1 MSQPKDSHKI
11 NPEPITASVW
21 QVKTN
26 IVCVNPI
33 NPDDKMEFS
42 DFVELNEKLFEL
54 KMLSDSLQRMITRRD
69 KSLIKLNEKVEAL
82 TVAGNAMDNAISEID
97 PQRLERHRFMQMTDA
112 EYTAV
117 IKWRTAKD
125 PNYNRA

>member
-1 MSQPKDSHKI
+1 MSEEIK
-11 NPEPITASVW
+11 PEPITASVW
-21 QVKTN
+21 ETRPFV
-26 IVCVNPI
+26 VCVNPI

-54 KMLSDSLQRMITRRD
+54 KMLSEALKRMVTRRD
-69 KSLIKLNEKVEAL
+69 KSLVRLNEQLENL
-82 TVAGNAMDNAISEID
+82 TLAGNAMDNAISEID

-112 EYTAV
+112 EYLAV
-117 IKWRTAKD
+117 MKWRTAKD